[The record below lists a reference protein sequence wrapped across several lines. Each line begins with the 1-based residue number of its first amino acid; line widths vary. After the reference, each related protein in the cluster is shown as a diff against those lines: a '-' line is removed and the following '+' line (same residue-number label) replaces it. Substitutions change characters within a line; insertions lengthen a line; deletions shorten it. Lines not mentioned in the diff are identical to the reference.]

1 MKNGKIVFVST
12 HDPILA
18 LLGDRRIIIKN
29 VAIKKIIETSEKE
42 KDNLKVM
49 KYIDNKMLELRNS
62 IRTGCAIDW
71 NIKEYFNLN
80 EL

>member
-29 VAIKKIIETSEKE
+29 VAIKKIIERSEKE

-49 KYIDNKMLELRNS
+49 KYID
-62 IRTGCAIDW
+62 
-71 NIKEYFNLN
+71 FF
-80 EL
+80 